1 MQSTITKKMEIAQN
15 HIAASQPSSAKKIVT
30 PGSWLVIALLFM
42 VLFPALWAF
51 QIVRSLHYEII
62 REKVSLDCS
71 DCGQR
76 ENGKLRAFVGY
87 PQTGMS
93 VQPENASP
101 TSIKNLTAKTWC
113 SDLNGQGQKNS
124 EAHADYHFKIGEKE
138 FSGTCGTIPKGIA
151 NERFIYFLFLP
162 KLKSDVAWANQNITP
177 NFVLFNWWDMSGYIL
192 QSFSISGLLS
202 ALFLAAFLV
211 FSLRYLTIHRKE
223 VFNLRLKSKP
233 DQKFYL
239 KYGIITGLVA
249 VAYMLPLFHNSV
261 LLFYSLFVL
270 AVFAF
275 HHLYLS
281 PNNSQP
287 RSGQPPKAS
296 LVTILAVALLMAVGF
311 GMRAYKADWGFP
323 LLLHTDEYAITTF
336 PPEMAAHNSIDPIDY
351 ERPNHASI
359 YLNSIMYG
367 ILSHAKFHQPLQ
379 NSFPDHQTFYYYFSR
394 ILVAL
399 MGVLSIWVAYL
410 LGAEFHPR
418 FGFFAALLYTLFPQ
432 FIEHSHYITP
442 DISLTLLLQGV
453 MLFSIRYLKN
463 PSAASLLAACACA
476 AFASS
481 EKYPGILSLIAVAAA
496 LILVHY
502 RDKRLLL
509 RKAAQAGLAYAGF
522 LFFAAPY
529 LYFKPHLVLLNLIS
543 ESRPTHP
550 GQDGLSFFG
559 NLTYYIHTYGLAT
572 SALMGVCGLIG
583 FVVLWVK
590 YPRTWVPLLLGFVY
604 WIILSQLPLHW
615 ERWDLPMVISPLLFT
630 AFGMHV
636 LWEYGKNMQGVFK
649 TLALIL
655 LTVIF
660 VTISINQ
667 TLKCWVVLEDFKATD
682 TRLLGKNILAE
693 KGLTESNTLVGH
705 YTPLSPTWKRG
716 FDFISS
722 YHDSE
727 TMQGKKF
734 AVVSS
739 DLYGRYYKEPE
750 KYPKEIAF
758 YNQLFALP
766 SLVNLVANPMPQR
779 FESFFEFKNLADAI
793 PSLKFHLQSHPQ
805 YSKGPEIRAFILDSL
820 NQEKVYE

>member
-1 MQSTITKKMEIAQN
+1 MEITQN
-15 HIAASQPSSAKKIVT
+15 HIGAPQKGSAKKIVT
-30 PGSWLVIALLFM
+30 PGAWLTIGVLFLI
-42 VLFPALWAF
+42 LFPALWAF

-76 ENGKLRAFVGY
+76 ETGKLRAFVGY

-93 VQPENASP
+93 VKPESGSP
-101 TSIKNLTAKTWC
+101 IETKNITAKTWC
-113 SDLNGQGQKNS
+113 SDLNGQGQKSS
-124 EAHADYHFKIGEKE
+124 EVHADYHFKIGEKE

-177 NFVLFNWWDMSGYIL
+177 NFVLFNWADMSGYIL

-202 ALFLAAFLV
+202 SFFLAAFLV
-211 FSLRYLTIHRKE
+211 FGLRYLILYRKE
-223 VFNLRLKSKP
+223 VFNLRFTSRP
-233 DQKFYL
+233 DQKFYV
-239 KYGIITGLVA
+239 KYAAITACII

-270 AVFAF
+270 AAFAF
-275 HHLYLS
+275 HRLFLS
-281 PNNSQP
+281 PQKSLASP
-287 RSGQPPKAS
+287 AQPPKAS
-296 LVTILAVALLMAVGF
+296 LVTILAVALLMVIGF

-336 PPEMAAHNSIDPIDY
+336 PAEMAVHNSIDPIDY
-351 ERPNHASI
+351 ERPNHTSI

-399 MGVLSIWVAYL
+399 MGVLSIWVAFL
-410 LGAEFHPR
+410 IGAEFHTR

-442 DISLTLLLQGV
+442 DISLTVLLQGV
-453 MLFSIRYLKN
+453 ILFSIRYIKN
-463 PSAASLLAACACA
+463 PSAAPLLYACACA

-496 LILVHY
+496 LLVVHY
-502 RDKRLLL
+502 RDRRRLLL
-509 RKAAQAGLAYAGF
+509 MSARVGVGYAVF

-559 NLTYYIHTYGLAT
+559 NLMYYIHTYGLAT
-572 SALMGVCGLIG
+572 SALMSACCMIG
-583 FVVLWVK
+583 FVILAVK
-590 YPRTWVPLLLGFVY
+590 YPRTWVPLLLGLVY

-636 LWEYGKNMQGVFK
+636 LWEYGKNMQGAFK
-649 TLALIL
+649 VLSLALL
-655 LTVIF
+655 SVIF
-660 VTISINQ
+660 ITISVNQ
-667 TLKCWVVLEDFKATD
+667 TLKCWVEIEDFKSTD
-682 TRLLGKNILAE
+682 TRLQGKSILSE
-693 KGLTESNTLVGH
+693 KGLTETNTLVGH

-727 TMQGKKF
+727 TMEGKKF

-750 KYPKEIAF
+750 KYPNEIAF
-758 YNQLFALP
+758 YNKLFTLP
-766 SLVNLVANPMPQR
+766 SVVNIIANPMPNR
-779 FESFFEFKNLADAI
+779 FESFFEFKNISEAI
-793 PSLKFHLQSHPQ
+793 PSLKFYLQSHPH
-805 YSKGPEIRAFILDSL
+805 YSKGPEIRAFSLISLDSL
-820 NQEKVYE
+820 TQEKVYE